1 MRPQGYQY
9 GQLRDENDN
18 IIRNGAYGKDTPIVN
33 ARNEGVLDYVMNN
46 FDVVWAAIQAIEAA
60 SDTDFSDFYTK
71 EQVDA
76 LIPTRVSTLTNDA
89 GYVTATATVDR
100 AVKDGAGNDIATTYA
115 PINNPVLTGEPKAPT
130 QDVTDNSTKI
140 ATTAYVRTLFGTI
153 TNGYDGGYYI
163 PQIDENSNITWVASK
178 NTMPEI
184 TDSVNIKGD
193 TGATGARGATGGYY
207 TPSVDE
213 DGMLS
218 GIPSAEYMPEIE
230 QAYIR
235 GEQGLQGDAGADG
248 QNGEDGGYYIPVID
262 NNVLTFDKSKDSM
275 PDSLISVNVKG
286 DTGETGNGI
295 DYVTLNDDYTLTIN
309 FTDGTEYT
317 TLSIRGEKGEKG
329 DTVSVDTLTNA
340 EVDDIW
346 DNN

>member
-1 MRPQGYQY
+1 MRPQAFQPGEM
-9 GQLRDENDN
+9 RDENDEV
-18 IIRNGAYGKDTPIVN
+18 IRVGSYGKNTPFVN
-33 ARNEGVLDYVMNN
+33 ATNMGILDYVINN

-193 TGATGARGATGGYY
+193 TGATGARGAAGGYY
-207 TPSVDE
+207 IPSVDSDGVLSWTPTEQSMPTIE
-213 DGMLS
+213 DS
-218 GIPSAEYMPEIE
+218 
-230 QAYIR
+230 YIR
-235 GEQGLQGDAGADG
+235 GATGATGATGAAGT
-248 QNGEDGGYYIPVID
+248 NGEDGGYYIPAI
-262 NNVLTFDKSKDSM
+262 NNDILTFSKSKNTM